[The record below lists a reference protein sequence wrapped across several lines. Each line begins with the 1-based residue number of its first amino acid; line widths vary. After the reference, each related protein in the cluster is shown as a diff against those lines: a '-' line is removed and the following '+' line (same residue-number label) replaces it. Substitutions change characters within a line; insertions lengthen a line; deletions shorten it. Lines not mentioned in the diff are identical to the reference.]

1 MSRESRPGQSRP
13 TAVIVIA
20 PDERSAEILIEGHRQ
35 LVTGRAPKETRRAAL
50 DVATGYAA
58 RIGQPVLIDAR
69 DANGYWRL
77 VATPTGVVQAAD
89 QAVTGQE
96 PPAPSTPTTPPPPPQ
111 PPAGPPVHGSGTGAQ
126 PAAEGKKKGGRAL
139 VIVGAAVLALVLL
152 AGAGAVAWRFLPGLG
167 AGPGGEATADV
178 TTLNHPAPPHFS
190 TTVDFSAEIAPGSQ
204 PGVSRGGDLLA
215 YVDLEQRLNL
225 LDADGERLWS
235 ADLPVDSGEALGE
248 LRFLEYGGEDAV
260 VMETAGTLWFWPVE
274 SGEPTGVEL
283 PEDSSVQYV
292 GRSVLVRTGNE
303 AFVPIGEELRPV
315 QIPEGS
321 APMLA
326 DGENV
331 LAAVVNGPWTWVSPD
346 DNPVQVTAQRPD
358 DAGEM
363 EAVLTALREYVIIRW
378 EPLRGE
384 GAVLAFHDTQD
395 GSVVGSAQIDPA
407 DLEDVR
413 HRSEAVGTRL
423 VAYGPAVM
431 DPENGRTAVVPGFKP
446 EVAVG
451 SFAFGQIDGAPVAVD
466 AEGRVEE
473 AAAESVPPIG
483 LLGERAV
490 VVHEDHLY
498 AIPSE

>member
-20 PDERSAEILIEGHRQ
+20 PDERSAEIVVEGRRQ
-35 LVTGRAPKETRRAAL
+35 VVTGQTPKETRRAAL

-89 QAVTGQE
+89 QVVASHE
-96 PPAPSTPTTPPPPPQ
+96 PTPPPPPA
-111 PPAGPPVHGSGTGAQ
+111 PAGPPASGIETGPQ
-126 PAAEGKKKGGRAL
+126 PGARPEAKERKKGGRIL

-152 AGAGAVAWRFLPGLG
+152 AGAGAAAWRFLPGLG
-167 AGPGGEATADV
+167 GGPGGDVATDL

-190 TTVDFSAEIAPGSQ
+190 TTVDFSAQVAPGSQ
-204 PGVSRGGDLLA
+204 PGVSREGDLLA
-215 YVDLEQRLNL
+215 YVDPEQRLNL

-235 ADLPVDSGEALGE
+235 VDLPVEAGEVLGAPW
-248 LRFLEYGGEDAV
+248 FVEYGGEKAV
-260 VMETAGTLWFWPVE
+260 VMETAQTLWFWSTEDGDSV
-274 SGEPTGVEL
+274 GVDL
-283 PEDSSVQYV
+283 PEAAFVQYV
-292 GRSVLVRTGNE
+292 GTSALIRTETE
-303 AFVPIGEELRPV
+303 AFVPVGGELRQV
-315 QIPEGS
+315 DFPEGS

-326 DGENV
+326 EGENV
-331 LAAVVNGPWTWVSPD
+331 LAAVVNGPWTWVSPEG
-346 DNPVQVTAQRPD
+346 NPVGVNPQRPD

-363 EAVLTALREYVIIRW
+363 EAVLTALREYVVIRW

-384 GAVLAFHDTQD
+384 GTVLAFHDTQD
-395 GSVVGSAQIDPA
+395 GSVIGSAQVDPA
-407 DLEDVR
+407 DLEEVR
-413 HRSEAVGTRL
+413 HRSEAVGTQL

-431 DPENGRTAVVPGFKP
+431 NPENGRTAVVPGFQP
-446 EVAVG
+446 DIAVG
-451 SFAFGQIDGAPVAVD
+451 PLAFGQIDGASVAVD

-473 AAAESVPPIG
+473 APADSVPPIG

>member
-35 LVTGRAPKETRRAAL
+35 LVTGQAPKETRRAAL

-89 QAVTGQE
+89 QGVSGHE
-96 PPAPSTPTTPPPPPQ
+96 PPPPPA
-111 PPAGPPVHGSGTGAQ
+111 PAAAPVSGPETGAQ
-126 PAAEGKKKGGRAL
+126 QPEAKGKRKGGRTL

-152 AGAGAVAWRFLPGLG
+152 AGAGAVAWRFLPGFG
-167 AGPGGEATADV
+167 AAPGGGATADV
-178 TTLNHPAPPHFS
+178 TTLNPAPPHFS
-190 TTVDFSAEIAPGSQ
+190 TTVDFSAQIAPGSQ
-204 PGVSRGGDLLA
+204 PGVSRRGDLLA
-215 YVDLEQRLNL
+215 YVDPEQRLNL

-235 ADLPVDSGEALGE
+235 VELPVESSEVLGAPW
-248 LRFLEYGGEDAV
+248 FVQYGGEDAV
-260 VMETAGTLWFWPVE
+260 VMETARTLWFWPVAD
-274 SGEPTGVEL
+274 GDPVGVQL
-283 PEDSSVQYV
+283 PEAASVQYV
-292 GRSVLVRTGNE
+292 GSSVLVRTEDE
-303 AFVPIGEELRPV
+303 AFVPIGGELQPV
-315 QIPEGS
+315 QVPEGS

-326 DGENV
+326 DGEDV
-331 LAAVVNGPWTWVSPD
+331 LTAVLHGPWTWVSPD
-346 DNPVQVTAQRPD
+346 GNPVQVTAQRPD

-363 EAVLTALREYVIIRW
+363 ESVVTALREYVIVRW

-384 GAVLAFHDTQD
+384 GTVLAFHDSQD
-395 GSVVGSAQIDPA
+395 GSVVGSAQVDPA
-407 DLEDVR
+407 DLEGVR
-413 HRSEAVGTRL
+413 HRSGAIGTRL
-423 VAYGPAVM
+423 AAYGPAVLN
-431 DPENGRTAVVPGFKP
+431 PENGRTAVVPDLAP
-446 EVAVG
+446 DIAVG
-451 SFAFGQIDGAPVAVD
+451 SLVFGQIDGATVAVD

-473 AAAESVPPIG
+473 AAADSVPPIG

-490 VVHEDHLY
+490 VVHEGHLY

>member
-20 PDERSAEILIEGHRQ
+20 PDERSAEILVEGRRQ
-35 LVTGRAPKETRRAAL
+35 VVTGQAPKETRRAAL

-89 QAVTGQE
+89 QVVASHE
-96 PPAPSTPTTPPPPPQ
+96 PTPPPPPPAPAD
-111 PPAGPPVHGSGTGAQ
+111 PPASGAETGAR
-126 PAAEGKKKGGRAL
+126 PEAKPKKKGGRTL

-152 AGAGAVAWRFLPGLG
+152 AGAGAAAWRFLPGLG
-167 AGPGGEATADV
+167 GGGGDVAADV

-190 TTVDFSAEIAPGSQ
+190 TTVDFSAQVAPGSQ
-204 PGVSRGGDLLA
+204 PGVSREGDLLA
-215 YVDLEQRLNL
+215 YVDPEQRLNL
-225 LDADGERLWS
+225 LDADGERLWA
-235 ADLPVDSGEALGE
+235 ADLPVEATEALGE
-248 LRFLEYGGEDAV
+248 LRILEYGGEQAV
-260 VMETAGTLWFWPVE
+260 VMETAGTLWFWPVA
-274 SGEPTGVEL
+274 GGDPTGVDL
-283 PEDSSVQYV
+283 PENASVQYV
-292 GRSVLVRTGNE
+292 GRSVLVRTESE
-303 AFVPIGEELRPV
+303 AFVPVGAELQPV
-315 QIPEGS
+315 PVPEGS

-326 DGENV
+326 DGHDV

-358 DAGEM
+358 NAGEM
-363 EAVLTALREYVIIRW
+363 EAVLTALREYVVIRW

-384 GAVLAFHDTQD
+384 GTVLAFHDTQD

-431 DPENGRTAVVPGFKP
+431 NPENGRTAVVPGLKP
-446 EVAVG
+446 QVAVG
-451 SFAFGQIDGAPVAVD
+451 SLVFGQIDGASVAVD

-473 AAAESVPPIG
+473 AVADSVPPIG

>member
-20 PDERSAEILIEGHRQ
+20 PDERSAEILIEGKRQ
-35 LVTGRAPKETRRAAL
+35 LVTGQAPKETRRAAL
-50 DVATGYAA
+50 DAATGYAA

-89 QAVTGQE
+89 QVVPGPE
-96 PPAPSTPTTPPPPPQ
+96 PAPAPA
-111 PPAGPPVHGSGTGAQ
+111 PAGPAVSGSEAVARPEAKGR
-126 PAAEGKKKGGRAL
+126 KKGGRGL

-152 AGAGAVAWRFLPGLG
+152 AGAGAVAWRFLPGFG
-167 AGPGGEATADV
+167 AGPGGGATADV

-190 TTVDFSAEIAPGSQ
+190 TTVDFSAQIAPGSR
-204 PGVSRGGDLLA
+204 PGVSRRGDLLA
-215 YVDLEQRLNL
+215 YVDPEQHLNL

-235 ADLPVDSGEALGE
+235 AELPVESGEVLGE
-248 LRFLEYGGEDAV
+248 PWFVQYGGEDAV
-260 VMETAGTLWFWPVE
+260 VMETARTLWFWPVAD
-274 SGEPTGVEL
+274 GDPVDVEL
-283 PEDSSVQYV
+283 PEAASVQYV
-292 GRSVLVRTGNE
+292 GSSVLVRTEDE
-303 AFVPIGEELRPV
+303 AFVPVGGELQPV
-315 QIPEGS
+315 RVPEGS

-331 LAAVVNGPWTWVSPD
+331 LAAVLHGPWTWVSPD

-363 EAVLTALREYVIIRW
+363 ESVVTALREYVIVRW

-384 GAVLAFHDTQD
+384 GTVLAFHDSQD
-395 GSVVGSAQIDPA
+395 GSVVGSAQVDPA

-413 HRSEAVGTRL
+413 HRSGAIGTRL
-423 VAYGPAVM
+423 AAYGPAVM
-431 DPENGRTAVVPGFKP
+431 NPENGRTAVVPGFEP
-446 EVAVG
+446 DIAVG
-451 SFAFGQIDGAPVAVD
+451 SLVFGQVDGAPVAVD

>member
-20 PDERSAEILIEGHRQ
+20 PDERSAEIVVEGRRQ
-35 LVTGRAPKETRRAAL
+35 VVTGQAPKETRRAAL

-89 QAVTGQE
+89 QVLPGRE
-96 PPAPSTPTTPPPPPQ
+96 PTPPPPPAPAD
-111 PPAGPPVHGSGTGAQ
+111 PPARGAGTGPQ
-126 PAAEGKKKGGRAL
+126 PGVRPEAKERKKGGRAL

-152 AGAGAVAWRFLPGLG
+152 AGAGAAAWRFLPGLG
-167 AGPGGEATADV
+167 GGPGGDVATDL

-190 TTVDFSAEIAPGSQ
+190 TTVDFSAQVAPGSQ
-204 PGVSRGGDLLA
+204 PGVSREGDLLA
-215 YVDLEQRLNL
+215 YVDPEQRLNL

-235 ADLPVDSGEALGE
+235 ADLPVESSEALGE
-248 LRFLEYGGEDAV
+248 LRILEYDGEDAV
-260 VMETAGTLWFWPVE
+260 VMETAGTLWFWPVA
-274 SGEPTGVEL
+274 GGDPTGVDL
-283 PEDSSVQYV
+283 PENASVQYV
-292 GRSVLVRTGNE
+292 GRSVLVRTESE
-303 AFVPIGEELRPV
+303 AFVPIGVELQPV
-315 QIPEGS
+315 PVPEGS

-326 DGENV
+326 DGHDV

-358 DAGEM
+358 TAGDM

-384 GAVLAFHDTQD
+384 GTVLAFHDTQD

-413 HRSEAVGTRL
+413 HRSEAVGPRL

-431 DPENGRTAVVPGFKP
+431 NPENGRTAVVPGLKP
-446 EVAVG
+446 QIAVG
-451 SFAFGQIDGAPVAVD
+451 SLVFGQIDGAPVAVD